1 MKSKLLT
8 FILMILLGFMNY
20 SFSQE
25 YQKVSDIKKVI
36 WLGVDFT
43 AAKFTLVTEDP
54 AVIVNQYLKAIN
66 VLIISEREK
75 FNIRSLFKVDEV
87 SNNIELVIAFNQQID
102 PSALVIYDDYKL
114 DMDQVKD
121 VIKKYDVEDKSGV
134 GLIFVA
140 ENLNKVSQTGS
151 YYVCFFD
158 LSTKEIIDCKRM
170 TGAVS
175 GIGFRNYWAC
185 SIYNVMKTWALQ

>member
-1 MKSKLLT
+1 MKGKLLT

-36 WLGVDFT
+36 WFGVDFT

-75 FNIRSLFKVDEV
+75 FNIRSFFKVDEV
-87 SNNIELVIAFNQQID
+87 SNNIELAIEFNQQID

-121 VIKKYDVEDKSGV
+121 VIKKYDVEDKSGA

-175 GIGFRNYWAC
+175 GIGFRNYWAS
-185 SIYNVMKTWALQ
+185 SIYNVMKTWAIQ

>member
-75 FNIRSLFKVDEV
+75 FNIRSFFKVDEV

-151 YYVCFFD
+151 YYVCFFN

-175 GIGFRNYWAC
+175 GIGFRNYWAGT
-185 SIYNVMKTWALQ
+185 IYNVMKTWALQ

>member
-1 MKSKLLT
+1 MKRKILT
-8 FILMILLGFMNY
+8 SILVIILGLIIS
-20 SFSQE
+20 SFSHE
-25 YQKVSDIKKVI
+25 YQVDANIKNVV

-54 AVIVNQYLKAIN
+54 NVIVNQYLQAIN
-66 VLIISEREK
+66 VLIISEQEK
-75 FNIRSLFKVDEV
+75 FNIKNFFRVAEV
-87 SNNIELVIAFNQQID
+87 KNNIGLVNEFNLKID
-102 PSALVIYDDYKL
+102 PTTLVIYDDYRL

-121 VIKKYDVEDKSGV
+121 VIKKYDVEDKSAT

-158 LSTKEIIDCKRM
+158 LTTKEIIESKRM
-170 TGAVS
+170 VGAVS
-175 GIGFRNYWAC
+175 GFGFRNYWAGT
-185 SIYNVMKTWALQ
+185 IYNVMKTWALQ

>member
-1 MKSKLLT
+1 
-8 FILMILLGFMNY
+8 
-20 SFSQE
+20 
-25 YQKVSDIKKVI
+25 
-36 WLGVDFT
+36 
-43 AAKFTLVTEDP
+43 
-54 AVIVNQYLKAIN
+54 
-66 VLIISEREK
+66 
-75 FNIRSLFKVDEV
+75 
-87 SNNIELVIAFNQQID
+87 
-102 PSALVIYDDYKL
+102 
-114 DMDQVKD
+114 MDQVKD

>member
-75 FNIRSLFKVDEV
+75 FNIRSFFKVDEV
-87 SNNIELVIAFNQQID
+87 SNNIELAIEFNQQID

-114 DMDQVKD
+114 DVDQVKD
-121 VIKKYDVEDKSGV
+121 VIKKYDVEDKSGA

-175 GIGFRNYWAC
+175 GIGFRNYWAS

>member
-75 FNIRSLFKVDEV
+75 FNIRSFFKVDEV

-175 GIGFRNYWAC
+175 GIGFRNYWAGT
-185 SIYNVMKTWALQ
+185 IYNVMKTWALQ

>member
-1 MKSKLLT
+1 
-8 FILMILLGFMNY
+8 MILLGFMNY

-75 FNIRSLFKVDEV
+75 FNIRSFFKVDEV
-87 SNNIELVIAFNQQID
+87 SNNIELAIEFNQQID
-102 PSALVIYDDYKL
+102 PSALVIFDDYKL
-114 DMDQVKD
+114 DVDQVKD
-121 VIKKYDVEDKSGV
+121 VIKKYDVEDKSGA

>member
-75 FNIRSLFKVDEV
+75 FNIRSFFKVDEV
-87 SNNIELVIAFNQQID
+87 SNNIELVIEFNQQID

-121 VIKKYDVEDKSGV
+121 VIKKYDVEDKSGA

-151 YYVCFFD
+151 YDVCFFD
-158 LSTKEIIDCKRM
+158 LSTKEIIDSKRM
-170 TGAVS
+170 TGAVR
-175 GIGFRNYWAC
+175 GIGFRNYWAGT
-185 SIYNVMKTWALQ
+185 IYNVMKNWALQ

>member
-1 MKSKLLT
+1 MKRKIFTSISVI
-8 FILMILLGFMNY
+8 ILGLIIS
-20 SFSQE
+20 SFSHE
-25 YQKVSDIKKVI
+25 YQVDANIKNVV

-54 AVIVNQYLKAIN
+54 DVIVNQYLQAIN
-66 VLIISEREK
+66 VLIISEQEK
-75 FNIRSLFKVDEV
+75 FNIKNFFRVAEV
-87 SNNIELVIAFNQQID
+87 KNNIGLVNEFNLKIDPTTLVIF
-102 PSALVIYDDYKL
+102 DDYRL

-121 VIKKYDVEDKSGV
+121 VIKKYDVEDKSAT

-158 LSTKEIIDCKRM
+158 LTTKEIIESKRM
-170 TGAVS
+170 VGAVS
-175 GIGFRNYWAC
+175 GFGFRNYWAGT
-185 SIYNVMKTWALQ
+185 IYNVMKTWALQ

>member
-25 YQKVSDIKKVI
+25 YQKDANIKNVV

-54 AVIVNQYLKAIN
+54 AVIVNQMLKAIN

-75 FNIRSLFKVDEV
+75 FNIRSFFKVDEV
-87 SNNIELVIAFNQQID
+87 SNNIELVIEFNQQID

-121 VIKKYDVEDKSGV
+121 VIKKYDVEDKSGT